1 MHCKQ
6 FVSLSVASLMLAAV
20 LTGCGGAS
28 STASSAVSSEAASA
42 VSAAAASEST
52 EAALPDGVYTAEF
65 DTDSGMFHANEACN
79 GMGTLT
85 VENGQMTFHVSLASK
100 KIVNLYV
107 GMAADAEANKADWL
121 LPTTD
126 TVTYSDGTSEEVYGY
141 DIPVAAVDQDFQ
153 LALLGT
159 KGKWYDHTVSIRN
172 AQPKTEEAAETPA
185 DGEYSVNVTL
195 EGGSGRA
202 TVESPAALTVADG
215 KMTAVILWSS
225 PNYDYMIV
233 DGEKYL
239 PTNTEGNSTFEIPV
253 SAKVSVYSISWGVL
267 MATVSAVTA
276 SAEELVFD
284 HACQLDYAKQ
294 FTADCYEGGY
304 TMLTLTESGEQF
316 LVTPED
322 AAAVEGLPE
331 SVTVLRQPIRNIY
344 LVSTSVMDL
353 FLALDGLDSVTLS
366 GTRAEGWYLDEA
378 RAAMEDGRIAYAGK
392 YSAPDYEKILAA
404 NCGLAIE
411 NTMIYH
417 TPEVKEQLERFG
429 IPVLVERS
437 SYESGPLARLEWL
450 KFWGIL
456 LGKEELAEQE
466 FARQVERLAPLAG
479 QASTGKRCAFFSITA
494 NNLANVRKGGDYVA
508 QMIEMAGGDYVFA
521 DLTDNGN
528 NLSTM
533 NLPLEDFYAG
543 AKDAD
548 VLLYNSTIEGVVH
561 TTEELVAKCP
571 LLAEFKALQSGSVWC
586 TTQSFF
592 QQSTALVDFVLDL
605 HRVFTEND
613 PADLQFLRKV
623 E

>member
-1 MHCKQ
+1 MQTKRFGLC
-6 FVSLSVASLMLAAV
+6 AA
-20 LTGCGGAS
+20 L
-28 STASSAVSSEAASA
+28 
-42 VSAAAASEST
+42 SAAALLLLAGCAGSGST
-52 EAALPDGVYTAEF
+52 AAP
-65 DTDSGMFHANEACN
+65 
-79 GMGTLT
+79 TLT
-85 VENGQMTFHVSLASK
+85 VE
-100 KIVNLYV
+100 
-107 GMAADAEANKADWL
+107 
-121 LPTTD
+121 
-126 TVTYSDGTSEEVYGY
+126 
-141 DIPVAAVDQDFQ
+141 
-153 LALLGT
+153 
-159 KGKWYDHTVSIRN
+159 
-172 AQPKTEEAAETPA
+172 
-185 DGEYSVNVTL
+185 
-195 EGGSGRA
+195 
-202 TVESPAALTVADG
+202 
-215 KMTAVILWSS
+215 SS
-225 PNYDYMIV
+225 YP
-233 DGEKYL
+233 L
-239 PTNTEGNSTFEIPV
+239 
-253 SAKVSVYSISWGVL
+253 
-267 MATVSAVTA
+267 
-276 SAEELVFD
+276 
-284 HACQLDYAKQ
+284 QYAKQ
-294 FTADCYEGGY
+294 FTVDECTGGY
-304 TMLTLTESGEQF
+304 ELITIADSQY
-316 LVTPED
+316 LVVPQGAAVPED
-322 AAAVEGLPE
+322 LPQGT
-331 SVTVLRQPIRNIY
+331 TVLQQPIENIY
-344 LVSTSVMDL
+344 LVSTSAMDPIISL
-353 FLALDGLDSVTLS
+353 GALDSIALS
-366 GTRAEGWYLDEA
+366 GTKADGWYLPEA
-378 RAAMEDGRIAYAGK
+378 KAAMQAGQIAYAGK
-392 YSAPDYEKILAA
+392 YSAPDYETILASG
-404 NCGLAIE
+404 CGLAIE

-466 FARQVERLAPLAG
+466 FARQVERLAPLTG

-571 LLAEFKALQSGSVWC
+571 LLAEFKAVQSGSVWC

-605 HRVFTEND
+605 HRVFTEDD

>member
-1 MHCKQ
+1 MKLTRQQ
-6 FVSLSVASLMLAAV
+6 FLRVLPVTVLALS
-20 LTGCGGAS
+20 GC
-28 STASSAVSSEAASA
+28 
-42 VSAAAASEST
+42 AASETAPAST
-52 EAALPDGVYTAEF
+52 
-65 DTDSGMFHANEACN
+65 
-79 GMGTLT
+79 
-85 VENGQMTFHVSLASK
+85 
-100 KIVNLYV
+100 
-107 GMAADAEANKADWL
+107 
-121 LPTTD
+121 
-126 TVTYSDGTSEEVYGY
+126 
-141 DIPVAAVDQDFQ
+141 
-153 LALLGT
+153 
-159 KGKWYDHTVSIRN
+159 
-172 AQPKTEEAAETPA
+172 
-185 DGEYSVNVTL
+185 
-195 EGGSGRA
+195 
-202 TVESPAALTVADG
+202 
-215 KMTAVILWSS
+215 
-225 PNYDYMIV
+225 
-233 DGEKYL
+233 
-239 PTNTEGNSTFEIPV
+239 
-253 SAKVSVYSISWGVL
+253 
-267 MATVSAVTA
+267 
-276 SAEELVFD
+276 EELVFD
-284 HACQLDYAKQ
+284 HACPLDYATQ

-316 LVTPED
+316 LVAPED

-417 TPEVKEQLERFG
+417 TPEVKE
-429 IPVLVERS
+429 
-437 SYESGPLARLEWL
+437 
-450 KFWGIL
+450 
-456 LGKEELAEQE
+456 LAEQE
-466 FARQVERLAPLAG
+466 FARQVERLAPLTG

-571 LLAEFKALQSGSVWC
+571 LLAEFKAVQSGSVWC

-592 QQSTALVDFVLDL
+592 QQSMALVDFVLDL